1 MESQMTRRNGKGLE
15 KTGNLFENIKIKK
28 KKKYQGKLY
37 ITRKKTKNYWRFS
50 DLGSI

>member
-28 KKKYQGKLY
+28 KKKIPRKTIYHQEKDKKLLT
-37 ITRKKTKNYWRFS
+37 I
-50 DLGSI
+50 